1 VVTTRRRVIAA
12 IAALTATLLLLTVA
26 RANAHPLHTTLTDV
40 AIASGNVRATV
51 RLFADDLAA
60 ATKARSDAEITAYVT
75 RSLTIVDGTRTL
87 ATRSCG
93 VQRTHELLW
102 VCVEAT
108 LASGG
113 EQIALR
119 NAVLSETFKDQIN
132 IVQVTR
138 GATKRSVVFTR
149 GDGVKRLLP

>member
-1 VVTTRRRVIAA
+1 MAGVSRARHGGVGGRRRDRRAVGGRARAVVTTRRRVIAA

-75 RSLTIVDGTRTL
+75 
-87 ATRSCG
+87 
-93 VQRTHELLW
+93 
-102 VCVEAT
+102 
-108 LASGG
+108 
-113 EQIALR
+113 
-119 NAVLSETFKDQIN
+119 
-132 IVQVTR
+132 
-138 GATKRSVVFTR
+138 
-149 GDGVKRLLP
+149 